1 MLATLSKHSCSGG
14 RNVPKKRRSKGPQL
28 RSRKSVGRGVG
39 SSRSGRKT
47 QPSSA
52 AATGGG
58 EGRTFS
64 MKATKN
70 PSTLVSEARSVAKEN
85 GATFRGDTTSGSFS
99 GKGVKGRYKIEGGT
113 VKVTITDKPTLASWS
128 KVESKVKEFFR

>member
-1 MLATLSKHSCSGG
+1 M
-14 RNVPKKRRSKGPQL
+14 SKGARRGKRPK
-28 RSRKSVGRGVG
+28 RSLGKKSDGRTA
-39 SSRSGRKT
+39 SSSSARKT

-52 AATGGG
+52 AKGGG

-64 MKATKN
+64 IKATKS
-70 PSTLVSEARSVAKEN
+70 PSMLVSEAKKVAKEN
-85 GATFRGDTTSGSFS
+85 DASFRGDTSSGSFS

-128 KVESKVKEFFR
+128 KVESKVKEFFG

>member
-1 MLATLSKHSCSGG
+1 VAQ
-14 RNVPKKRRSKGPQL
+14 KRRSKGPQR
-28 RSRKSVGRGVG
+28 RSRKSVGRVD

-52 AATGGG
+52 AAQGGG
-58 EGRTFS
+58 GGEEGRTFS

-70 PSTLVSEARSVAKEN
+70 PSTLVSEARRVAKES

-128 KVESKVKEFFR
+128 TVESKVKEFSR